1 MSAHLLPNTYYLSCY
16 LLPVP
21 TTCLKRGK
29 GATGKRN
36 WKQVSSKGFQSF
48 QSFGLGLKQKPG
60 NLPVCSI
67 CGPGTGESAVK
78 RLSLVRGFPKQATRV
93 STRANLDQH
102 AKGTRQSVATSSVFA
117 LVKPAGLPHCVK
129 AANHWGFVC
138 SSRVPP
144 VIAARS

>member
-36 WKQVSSKGFQSF
+36 WKQVSPKGFQSF

-67 CGPGTGESAVK
+67 CGPGTGEGWRFRS
-78 RLSLVRGFPKQATRV
+78 SLVRGFQKQAARRHA
-93 STRANLDQH
+93 SNLSLH
-102 AKGTRQSVATSSVFA
+102 AQGARQSVATSSVFA
-117 LVKPAGLPHCVK
+117 LVKPAGLPSCVK
-129 AANHWGFVC
+129 AANRWGFVC

-144 VIAARS
+144 FIAARS